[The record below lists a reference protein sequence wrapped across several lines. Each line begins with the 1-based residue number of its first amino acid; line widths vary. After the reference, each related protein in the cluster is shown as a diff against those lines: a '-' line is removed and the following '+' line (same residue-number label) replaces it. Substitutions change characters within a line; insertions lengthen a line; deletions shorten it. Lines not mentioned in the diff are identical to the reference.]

1 MSWRKSWLEAMAA
14 KKHARNSTHAD
25 DIERLEADMAAY
37 LVKGGTIKP
46 AVSAPRVTITERQRK
61 VKI

>member
-1 MSWRKSWLEAMAA
+1 MAA
-14 KKHARNSTHAD
+14 KKNALRSSHFEE
-25 DIERLEADMAAY
+25 IERLEADMAAY
-37 LVKGGTIKP
+37 LAKGGTIKP

>member
-14 KKHARNSTHAD
+14 KKNALRSSHFEE
-25 DIERLEADMAAY
+25 IERLEADMAAY
-37 LVKGGTIKP
+37 LAKGGTIKP

>member
-25 DIERLEADMAAY
+25 DIERLKVDMAAY
-37 LVKGGTIKP
+37 LAKGGTIKP
-46 AVSAPRVTITERQRK
+46 AVSTPRVTITERQRK

>member
-14 KKHARNSTHAD
+14 KTPVRHSSHTN
-25 DIERLEADMAAY
+25 DIERLEVDMAAY
-37 LVKGGTIKP
+37 LAKGGTIKS

>member
-14 KKHARNSTHAD
+14 KKHVRHSSHTD

-37 LVKGGTIKP
+37 LAKGGTIKP